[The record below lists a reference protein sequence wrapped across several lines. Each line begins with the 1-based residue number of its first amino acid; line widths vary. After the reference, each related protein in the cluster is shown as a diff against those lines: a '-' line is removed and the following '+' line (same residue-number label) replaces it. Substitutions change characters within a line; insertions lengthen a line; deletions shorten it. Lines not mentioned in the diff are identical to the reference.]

1 MFVRLHRQ
9 RHAGREYTSVHL
21 CESYRDS
28 GKGGKPRNRVVYN
41 LGSLDKLGMDAVRK
55 LASGFR
61 KIATGQTTDGTVVSL
76 PEGQDFGHLYAVDRT
91 WKNIGLSEA
100 LLEAGIA
107 GDAEYPVTELVR
119 LMVINRI
126 CDPCSKLAL
135 LDWMEDV
142 HVPGFTEKKPSYHHF
157 LRAMDRLIAVKE
169 TAEPLVARRLLE
181 SSGSSSVDLVFYD
194 ITSTYFEGDR
204 SIEEDDIRAYGYSR
218 DGRFDRRQITIGMVM
233 TGNGIPLCHHVF
245 PGNTLDK
252 TTVIEVV
259 RDLKE
264 RFDLRRVIFVG
275 DRGMLSDENLEEI
288 LTEEF
293 GFIVA
298 HRLRRNVAA
307 AEVIGDLWN
316 KFDRTIEKEQFLSDE
331 RTSLRFALAYSP
343 RIAKDARRKREERL
357 STSDAFIESI
367 LHRLANPP
375 VRGRRMT
382 PQGAYDRIRDYL
394 RDHHMLSFYDVSI
407 NDGEVRALPDRKT
420 RAWEE
425 KIDGMLLVETTDLT
439 SPPEEVIR
447 RYKELAEIERGFR
460 ALKSSLELRPLN
472 HWTEKRIRSHVF
484 LCILALQMER
494 WMRKRLVD
502 ISVPKAIAILRR
514 IKAVMLTSPEKN
526 TLMVTKAKGEQK
538 EILRRLGVPSP
549 SELFPESCSV

>member
-9 RHAGREYTSVHL
+9 RHGGREYTSVHL
-21 CESYRDS
+21 CESYRDPE
-28 GKGGKPRNRVVYN
+28 KGGKPRSRVVYN
-41 LGSLDKLGMDAVRK
+41 LGPLDKLGMEAVRK
-55 LASGFR
+55 LAGGFR
-61 KIATGQTTDGTVVSL
+61 KIAGGQATDGTVVSF
-76 PEGQDFGHLYAVDRT
+76 PDGHDFGHVYALDRT
-91 WKNIGLSEA
+91 WKNIGFSEA

-119 LMVINRI
+119 LMVLNRL

-135 LDWMEDV
+135 LDWMDDV
-142 HVPGFTEKKPSYHHF
+142 HVPGFVGKKPSYHHF

-169 TAEPLVARRLLE
+169 KAEPLVAKCLLE

-218 DGRFDRRQITIGMVM
+218 DGRFDRRQITIGVVM
-233 TGNGIPLCHHVF
+233 AGNGIPLCHHVF

-252 TTVIEVV
+252 TTVVEVV

-264 RFDLRRVIFVG
+264 RFDLRNVIFVG
-275 DRGMLSDENLEEI
+275 DRGMLSDENLDAVLDQE
-288 LTEEF
+288 L

-298 HRLRRNVAA
+298 HPLRRNNVAT
-307 AEVIGDLWN
+307 EVIGELWS
-316 KFDRTIEKEQFLSDE
+316 KFDRSSEKEQFLSDE

-343 RIAKDARRKREERL
+343 VIAKDARRNREERL
-357 STSDAFIESI
+357 LGADAFIRQVLEK
-367 LHRLANPP
+367 LANPSA
-375 VRGRRMT
+375 RGRRMT
-382 PQGAYDRIRDYL
+382 PQGAYDRIRDHL
-394 RDHHMLSFYDVSI
+394 RDRRLLSLYDVSI
-407 NDGEVRALPDRKT
+407 DDGEVKVLPNRKT

-439 SPPEEVIR
+439 SPPKDVIR

-460 ALKSSLELRPLN
+460 TLKSSLKLRPLN
-472 HWTEKRIRSHVF
+472 HWTERRIRSHVF
-484 LCILALQMER
+484 ICILALQMER
-494 WMRKRLVD
+494 WMRKKLVD
-502 ISVPKAIAILRR
+502 ISVPKAIGTLRR

-526 TLMVTKAKGEQK
+526 TLMVTRARGEQK

>member
-9 RHAGREYTSVHL
+9 RHGGREYTSVHL
-21 CESYRDS
+21 CESYRDPE
-28 GKGGKPRNRVVYN
+28 KGGKPRSRVVYN
-41 LGSLDKLGMDAVRK
+41 LGPLDKLGMDAVRK

-61 KIATGQTTDGTVVSL
+61 KIAGGQATDGTVVSF
-76 PEGQDFGHLYAVDRT
+76 PGGHDFGHVYALDRT
-91 WKNIGLSEA
+91 WKNLGFSEA

-142 HVPGFTEKKPSYHHF
+142 HVPGFAEKKPSYHHF

-169 TAEPLVARRLLE
+169 KAEPLVVKRLLD

-218 DGRFDRRQITIGMVM
+218 DGRFDRRQITIGVVM
-233 TGNGIPLCHHVF
+233 TGDGIPLCHHVF
-245 PGNTLDK
+245 PGNTVDK
-252 TTVIEVV
+252 TTVVEVV

-264 RFDLRRVIFVG
+264 RFDLRNVIFVG
-275 DRGMLSDENLEEI
+275 DRGMLSDETREAVLGEE
-288 LTEEF
+288 L

-298 HRLRRNVAA
+298 HPLRRNAQA
-307 AEVIGDLWN
+307 AEVIGGLGN
-316 KFDRTIEKEQFLSDE
+316 KFDRNSQKEQFLSDD
-331 RTSLRFALAYSP
+331 RTTLRFVLAYSP
-343 RIAKDARRKREERL
+343 AIAKEARGTREERL
-357 STSDAFIESI
+357 LCADAFLRQI
-367 LHRLANPP
+367 LHRLVNPP
-375 VRGRRMT
+375 ARGRRMT

-394 RDHHMLSFYDVSI
+394 RDRRLLSLYDVSI
-407 NDGEVRALPDRKT
+407 DDGEVRVLPNQKT

-439 SPPEEVIR
+439 SSPEEVIR

-460 ALKSSLELRPLN
+460 ALKSSLKLRPLN
-472 HWTEKRIRSHVF
+472 HWTEKRIRAHVF

-494 WMRKRLVD
+494 WMRKKLID
-502 ISVPKAIAILRR
+502 ISVPKAIRILRR
-514 IKAVMLTSPEKN
+514 IKAVMVSSPDKA
-526 TLMVTKAKGEQK
+526 TLVVTMAKKEQK
-538 EILRRLGVPSP
+538 EILRRLGIPSP
-549 SELFPESCSV
+549 SELFPEFCSV

>member
-9 RHAGREYTSVHL
+9 RHGGREYTSVHL
-21 CESYRDS
+21 CESYRDPE
-28 GKGGKPRNRVVYN
+28 KGGKPRSRVVYN
-41 LGSLDKLGMDAVRK
+41 LGPLDKLGMDAVRK
-55 LASGFR
+55 LAGGFR
-61 KIATGQTTDGTVVSL
+61 KIASGQATDGTVISF
-76 PEGQDFGHLYAVDRT
+76 PGGHDFGHVYALDRT
-91 WKNIGLSEA
+91 WKNIGFSEA

-107 GDAEYPVTELVR
+107 GDAEYPVMELVR

-142 HVPGFTEKKPSYHHF
+142 HVPGFVEKKPSYHHF

-169 TAEPLVARRLLE
+169 KAEPLVAKRLLD
-181 SSGSSSVDLVFYD
+181 SSGSSSVNLVFYD

-218 DGRFDRRQITIGMVM
+218 DGRFDRRQITIGVVM
-233 TGNGIPLCHHVF
+233 TGCGIPLCHHVF

-252 TTVIEVV
+252 TTVVEVV

-264 RFDLRRVIFVG
+264 RFDLRNVIFVG
-275 DRGMLSDENLEEI
+275 DRGMLSDENLEAVLDQE
-288 LTEEF
+288 L

-298 HRLRRNVAA
+298 HPLRRNAQA
-307 AEVIGDLWN
+307 AEVIGELWS
-316 KFDRTIEKEQFLSDE
+316 KFDRSSEKEQFLSDE

-343 RIAKDARRKREERL
+343 VIARDVRRNREERL
-357 STSDAFIESI
+357 LGADAFIRQV
-367 LHRLANPP
+367 LDKLANPP
-375 VRGRRMT
+375 ARGRRMT
-382 PQGAYDRIRDYL
+382 SQGAYDRIRDHL
-394 RDHHMLSFYDVSI
+394 RDRRLLSLYDVSI
-407 NDGEVRALPDRKT
+407 DDGDVKVLSNKKA

-425 KIDGMLLVETTDLT
+425 KIDGMLLVETTDLA
-439 SPPEEVIR
+439 SQPEEVIR

-460 ALKSSLELRPLN
+460 VLKSSLKLRPLN
-472 HWTEKRIRSHVF
+472 HWTEKRIRAHVF

-494 WMRKRLVD
+494 WMRKKLGD
-502 ISVPKAIAILRR
+502 ISVTKAIRILRR
-514 IKAVMLTSPEKN
+514 IKVVMASSSEKDTSV
-526 TLMVTKAKGEQK
+526 VTRANKEQK
-538 EILRRLGVPSP
+538 EIFRRLGVPSS

>member
-9 RHAGREYTSVHL
+9 RHGGREYTSVHL
-21 CESYRDS
+21 CESYRDPE
-28 GKGGKPRNRVVYN
+28 KGGKPRSRVVYN
-41 LGSLDKLGMDAVRK
+41 LGPLDKLGMDAVRK

-61 KIATGQTTDGTVVSL
+61 KIAGQETTDGTVISF
-76 PEGQDFGHLYAVDRT
+76 PGGHDFGHVYALDRT
-91 WKNIGLSEA
+91 WKNLGFSEA
-100 LLEAGIA
+100 FREAGIA

-142 HVPGFTEKKPSYHHF
+142 HVPGFAEKKPSYHHF

-169 TAEPLVARRLLE
+169 KAEPLVVKRLLD

-204 SIEEDDIRAYGYSR
+204 SIEEDDIRCFGYSR
-218 DGRFDRRQITIGMVM
+218 DGRFDRRQITIGVVM

-245 PGNTLDK
+245 PGNTVDK
-252 TTVIEVV
+252 TTVVEVV

-264 RFDLRRVIFVG
+264 RFELRNVIFVG
-275 DRGMLSDENLEEI
+275 DRGMLSDENLEAV
-288 LTEEF
+288 LGEEL

-298 HRLRRNVAA
+298 HPLRRNAQA
-307 AEVIGDLWN
+307 AEVIGGLGN
-316 KFDRTIEKEQFLSDE
+316 KFDRNSQEEQFLSEE

-343 RIAKDARRKREERL
+343 VIAKEARRNREERL
-357 STSDAFIESI
+357 LGADAFIRQVLEK
-367 LHRLANPP
+367 LANPP
-375 VRGRRMT
+375 ARGRRMT

-394 RDHHMLSFYDVSI
+394 RDRRLLSLYDVSI
-407 NDGEVRALPDRKT
+407 DDGEVRVLPNKKT

-425 KIDGMLLVETTDLT
+425 KIDGMLLVETTDRK
-439 SPPEEVIR
+439 SPPKDVIR

-460 ALKSSLELRPLN
+460 ALKSSLKLRPLN
-472 HWTEKRIRSHVF
+472 HWTEKRIRAHVF
-484 LCILALQMER
+484 ICILALQMER
-494 WMRKRLVD
+494 WMRKKLGD
-502 ISVPKAIAILRR
+502 ISVPKAIRILRR
-514 IKAVMLTSPEKN
+514 IKAVTVSSPDKA
-526 TLMVTKAKGEQK
+526 TLVVTRAKKEQK
-538 EILRRLGVPSP
+538 EILRRLGIPSP

>member
-9 RHAGREYTSVHL
+9 RHAGKEYTSVHL
-21 CESYRDS
+21 CESYRDPQ
-28 GKGGKPRNRVVYN
+28 KGGKPRSRVVYN
-41 LGSLDKLGMDAVRK
+41 LGPLDKLGMDAVRK

-61 KIATGQTTDGTVVSL
+61 KIAGGETTDGTVISF
-76 PEGQDFGHLYAVDRT
+76 PGGEDFGHIYALDRT
-91 WKNIGLSEA
+91 WKNLGFSEA

-142 HVPGFTEKKPSYHHF
+142 HVPGFVEKKPSYHHF

-169 TAEPLVARRLLE
+169 KAEPLVAKRLLE
-181 SSGSSSVDLVFYD
+181 SSDSSSVDLVFYD

-218 DGRFDRRQITIGMVM
+218 DGRFDRRQITIGVVM

-252 TTVIEVV
+252 TTVVEVV

-264 RFDLRRVIFVG
+264 RFDLRNVIFVG

-288 LTEEF
+288 LDEDL

-298 HRLRRNVAA
+298 HPLRRNSVAT
-307 AEVIGDLWN
+307 EVIGDLWN
-316 KFDRTIEKEQFLSDE
+316 KFDRSSQKEQFLSDE
-331 RTSLRFALAYSP
+331 RTSLRFVLAYSP
-343 RIAKDARRKREERL
+343 VIARDVLRKREERL
-357 STSDAFIESI
+357 LAADTFIGSV
-367 LHRLANPP
+367 LHKLANPP

-382 PQGAYDRIRDYL
+382 PQGAYDRIRDHL
-394 RDHHMLSFYDVSI
+394 RDRRLLSLYEVSI
-407 NDGEVRALPDRKT
+407 DDGEVRVLPNGKT

-425 KIDGMLLVETTDLT
+425 KIDGMLLVETTDLQ

-460 ALKSSLELRPLN
+460 ALKSTLELRPLN
-472 HWTEKRIRSHVF
+472 HWTPKRIRAHVF
-484 LCILALQMER
+484 ICILALQMER
-494 WMRKRLVD
+494 WMRKKLGD
-502 ISVPKAIAILRR
+502 ISVPKAIRILRR
-514 IKAVMLTSPEKN
+514 IKAVMVSSPGKA
-526 TLMVTKAKGEQK
+526 TLVVTRAKKDQK
-538 EILRRLGVPSP
+538 EILRRLGIPSP

>member
-1 MFVRLHRQ
+1 METVL
-9 RHAGREYTSVHL
+9 
-21 CESYRDS
+21 
-28 GKGGKPRNRVVYN
+28 
-41 LGSLDKLGMDAVRK
+41 K

-61 KIATGQTTDGTVVSL
+61 KIAGGETTDGTVISF
-76 PEGQDFGHLYAVDRT
+76 PGGEDFGHIYALDRT
-91 WKNIGLSEA
+91 WKNLGFSEA

-142 HVPGFTEKKPSYHHF
+142 YVPGFAEKKPSYHHF

-169 TAEPLVARRLLE
+169 KAEPLVVKRLLD

-218 DGRFDRRQITIGMVM
+218 DGRFDRRQITIGVVM

-245 PGNTLDK
+245 PGNTVDK
-252 TTVIEVV
+252 TTVVEVV

-275 DRGMLSDENLEEI
+275 DRGMLSDENLEAV
-288 LTEEF
+288 LTEEL

-298 HRLRRNVAA
+298 HPLRRNSVAT
-307 AEVIGDLWN
+307 EVIGDLWS
-316 KFDRTIEKEQFLSDE
+316 KFDWTSEKEQFLSEE
-331 RTSLRFALAYSP
+331 RTSLRFVLAYSP
-343 RIAKDARRKREERL
+343 VIARDVRRKREERL
-357 STSDAFIESI
+357 FDADAFIGEI
-367 LHRLANPP
+367 LQKLANPP
-375 VRGRRMT
+375 ARGRRMT
-382 PQGAYDRIRDYL
+382 PQGAYDRIRDHL
-394 RDHHMLSFYDVSI
+394 RDRRLLSFYDVSI
-407 NDGEVRALPDRKT
+407 DDGEVRVLPNGKARG
-420 RAWEE
+420 WEE
-425 KIDGMLLVETTDLT
+425 KIDGMLLVETTDLK

-460 ALKSSLELRPLN
+460 ALKSTLELRPLN
-472 HWTEKRIRSHVF
+472 HWTEKRIRAHVF

-494 WMRKRLVD
+494 WMRKKLVD
-502 ISVPKAIAILRR
+502 ISVPKAIRILRR
-514 IKAVMLTSPEKN
+514 IKAVMVSSPGKA
-526 TLMVTKAKGEQK
+526 TLVVTRAKKEQK
-538 EILRRLGVPSP
+538 EILRRLGIPSP

>member
-9 RHAGREYTSVHL
+9 RHGGREYTSVHL
-21 CESYRDS
+21 CESYRDPE
-28 GKGGKPRNRVVYN
+28 KGGKPRNRVVYN
-41 LGSLDKLGMDAVRK
+41 LGPLDKLGMDAVRK

-61 KIATGQTTDGTVVSL
+61 KIAGGQATDGTVVSF
-76 PEGQDFGHLYAVDRT
+76 PGGHDFGHVYALDRT
-91 WKNIGLSEA
+91 WKNLGFSEA
-100 LLEAGIA
+100 FREAGIA

-142 HVPGFTEKKPSYHHF
+142 HVPGFVEKKPSYHHF

-169 TAEPLVARRLLE
+169 KAEPVVAKLLLD

-204 SIEEDDIRAYGYSR
+204 SIEEDDIRCFGYSR
-218 DGRFDRRQITIGMVM
+218 DGRFDRRQITIGVVM

-245 PGNTLDK
+245 PGNTVDK
-252 TTVIEVV
+252 TTVVEVV

-264 RFDLRRVIFVG
+264 RFDLRNVIFVG
-275 DRGMLSDENLEEI
+275 DRGMLSDENLEAV
-288 LTEEF
+288 LGEEL

-298 HRLRRNVAA
+298 HPLRRNVVA
-307 AEVIGDLWN
+307 AEVIGELGN
-316 KFDRTIEKEQFLSDE
+316 KFDRNSREEQFLSED
-331 RTSLRFALAYSP
+331 RSTLRFVLAYSP
-343 RIAKDARRKREERL
+343 VIAKEARGTREERL
-357 STSDAFIESI
+357 LGADAFIRQVLEK
-367 LHRLANPP
+367 LANPP
-375 VRGRRMT
+375 ARGRRMT

-394 RDHHMLSFYDVSI
+394 RDRRLLSLYDVSI
-407 NDGEVRALPDRKT
+407 DDGEVRVLPNKKT

-425 KIDGMLLVETTDLT
+425 KIDGMLLVETTDRK
-439 SPPEEVIR
+439 SPPKDVIR

-460 ALKSSLELRPLN
+460 ALKSSLKLRPLN
-472 HWTEKRIRSHVF
+472 HWTEKRIRAHVF
-484 LCILALQMER
+484 ICILALQMER
-494 WMRKRLVD
+494 WMRKKLGD
-502 ISVPKAIAILRR
+502 ISVPKAIRILRR
-514 IKAVMLTSPEKN
+514 IKAVTVSSPDKA
-526 TLMVTKAKGEQK
+526 TLVVTRAKKEQK
-538 EILRRLGVPSP
+538 EILRRLGIPSP